1 MELRRGTRAS
11 VIAATA
17 YYMTAAHSRSDPVA
31 RWHLWSL
38 AADDDSR
45 LQDAHDYCD
54 GQVDSS
60 DDPSRDLRA
69 LDLID
74 DTLRD
79 LRTRQADT

>member
-1 MELRRGTRAS
+1 MELRRGARAS

-38 AADDDSR
+38 AAHDDSP

-54 GQVDSS
+54 GRVDAS

-74 DTLRD
+74 DALRD
-79 LRTRQADT
+79 LRKRQADT

>member
-1 MELRRGTRAS
+1 MELRRGARAS

-38 AADDDSR
+38 AAHDDSR

-54 GQVDSS
+54 GRVDISE
-60 DDPSRDLRA
+60 DPSRDVRA

-74 DTLRD
+74 DTLRH
-79 LRTRQADT
+79 LRKRQADR